1 MPIPRVFPCCAWEHP
16 RDGKLDFS
24 SLKYLPQDHS
34 EFPDLLLN
42 PGDLLFN
49 RTNSPELVGKSAVYR
64 GSPAKCSCASY
75 LIRVVLH
82 PDCEPDYL
90 AYYLNSM
97 HGKRWVSSVVVQ
109 QVGEAN
115 VNGAKLKA
123 LELPLPP
130 AAEQRRIVGKI
141 EALFS
146 ELDAGVAN
154 LKQARAQLAVY
165 RQSLLKHAFEGHLT
179 AGWCTQHAP
188 NLESADQLLAH
199 LLQERR
205 TKWKGRG
212 RYSEPEPP
220 KTENM
225 GSLPDEWVWASPEQ
239 LSSFENYSLAIGP
252 FGSNLKVSDYKE
264 SGVPLV
270 FVRNIR
276 SSQFSG
282 VRTTYV
288 TQEKAEELRAHSV
301 SGGDI
306 LITKMG
312 EPPGDAA
319 IYPKSESD
327 AVITA
332 DCIKVRLSLQ
342 LTHSRYFLH
351 AIDSG
356 MVRQQ
361 IINISSGVAQQ
372 KVSLGRFSSIA
383 IPLPPLAE
391 QERIVNELDEQL
403 SAIDVV
409 EADIDLNLQKAEAL
423 RQSILKKAFAGELV
437 PQDPTDEPAA
447 ALLARIRVEREAQ
460 PVKRR
465 VRR

>member
-1 MPIPRVFPCCAWEHP
+1 MPIIRIQNLNNPEAHFNYYEGELPEKFRVT
-16 RDGKLDFS
+16 K
-24 SLKYLPQDHS
+24 
-34 EFPDLLLN
+34 
-42 PGDLLFN
+42 GDLLFAWSGTPGTSFGAHLWRGEDAWLN
-49 RTNSPELVGKSAVYR
+49 QHIFKVTYLPDQFDKKFLQLAINQNLREYVQVAHGGAGLAHITKGKFES
-64 GSPAKCSCASY
+64 SILPAPS
-75 LIRVVLH
+75 L
-82 PDCEPDYL
+82 
-90 AYYLNSM
+90 
-97 HGKRWVSSVVVQ
+97 
-109 QVGEAN
+109 
-115 VNGAKLKA
+115 
-123 LELPLPP
+123 
-130 AAEQRRIVGKI
+130 AEQRRIVGKV
-141 EALFS
+141 EELFS
-146 ELDAGVAN
+146 ELDEGVAN

-165 RQSLLKHAFEGHLT
+165 RQALLKHAFEGHLT
-179 AGWCTQHAP
+179 ADWRTKHAP
-188 NLESADQLLAH
+188 DLESADQLLAR

-220 KTENM
+220 KTENQ
-225 GSLPDEWVWASPEQ
+225 GGLPDQWVWASPEQ

-264 SGVPLV
+264 VGVPLV

-282 VRTTYV
+282 VRTIYV
-288 TQEKAEELRAHSV
+288 TPEKAEELRAHSV

-319 IYPKSESD
+319 IYPKSEPD

-332 DCIKVRLSLQ
+332 DCIKLRLSPQ

-351 AIDSG
+351 AINSG

-391 QERIVNELDEQL
+391 QERIVNELDAQL

-437 PQDPTDEPAA
+437 PQDPADEPAA
-447 ALLARIRVEREAQ
+447 ALLARIRAEREAQ
-460 PVKRR
+460 PVNRR
-465 VRR
+465 TRR